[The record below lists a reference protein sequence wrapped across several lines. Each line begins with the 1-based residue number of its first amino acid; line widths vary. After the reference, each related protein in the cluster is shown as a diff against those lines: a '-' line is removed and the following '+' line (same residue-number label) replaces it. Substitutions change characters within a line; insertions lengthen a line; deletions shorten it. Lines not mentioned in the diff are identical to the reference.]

1 MKNLAD
7 YHFKL
12 VPYAAYKGF
21 RFSLRRVLYNLA
33 KKIQH
38 FDYDKAK
45 AEMERCKELQRP
57 RKTISFLRF
66 SEIVLGFLDPTVWR
80 RTWRS

>member
-45 AEMERCKELQRP
+45 REMQRAS
-57 RKTISFLRF
+57 KTSKDHQFLKVF
-66 SEIVLGFLDPTVWR
+66 
-80 RTWRS
+80 